1 MLTSPSERVIG
12 YFQSADLR
20 TGSMAYV
27 TTERII
33 VNKSKGQLSLKAHLF
48 TAFLVLFAPLVPAIV
63 AIALLVGIVAII
75 AVVLV
80 GKRRS
85 RIKWPTMKDVEEGV
99 RRFEV
104 RKNQVISIELKQPTR
119 LKRGYVRITSL
130 SNEVFNLKIA
140 GKKVFRVANNLMMR
154 FEPNRVMSD

>member
-1 MLTSPSERVIG
+1 MLTNPSGRVIG

-20 TGSMAYV
+20 RGSMAYV

-33 VNKSKGQLSLKAHLF
+33 VNESKGQLSLKAHLF

-63 AIALLVGIVAII
+63 AIALLMGIVAII
-75 AVVLV
+75 AVALV
-80 GKRRS
+80 RKRRS
-85 RIKWPTMKDVEEGV
+85 RIKWPTMKDIEEGV

-104 RKNQVISIELKQPTR
+104 RKNQIISIQLKQPTR
-119 LKRGYVRITSL
+119 LSRGYVRIKSL

-154 FEPNRVMSD
+154 FDPNRVK

>member
-1 MLTSPSERVIG
+1 
-12 YFQSADLR
+12 
-20 TGSMAYV
+20 MAYV

-33 VNKSKGQLSLKAHLF
+33 VNKSKGQFSLKAHFL
-48 TAFLVLFAPLVPAIV
+48 TVFLVLFAPLVPGTVAIAIVVAIV
-63 AIALLVGIVAII
+63 AIV

-80 GKRRS
+80 RKRRS
-85 RIKWPTMKDVEEGV
+85 RKQWPTMKDVEEGV

-119 LKRGYVRITSL
+119 LRRSFVRITSL
-130 SNEVFNLKIA
+130 SNDVFHMRIA

-154 FEPNRVMSD
+154 FEPNRVKSTDK